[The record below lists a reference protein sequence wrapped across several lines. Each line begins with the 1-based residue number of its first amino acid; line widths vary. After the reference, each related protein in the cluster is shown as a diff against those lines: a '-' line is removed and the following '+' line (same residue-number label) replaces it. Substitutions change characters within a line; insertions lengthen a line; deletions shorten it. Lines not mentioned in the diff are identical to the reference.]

1 MTVNEASIS
10 THPSDNGDD
19 DDDDDDDDDE
29 DDVDDVV
36 AGVVVELS

>member
-19 DDDDDDDDDE
+19 DDDDDDE